1 MACTCKPIKLSQHM
15 LCLSGIFVLH
25 SQGKTL
31 LAVDQCVALAIR

>member
-1 MACTCKPIKLSQHM
+1 MYLQTHQAVSAHAVPEWHM
-15 LCLSGIFVLH
+15 HVLH